1 MFGSRADNFRTNET
15 AGCFFGIQTHMAFV
29 YQHNAT
35 AALVSEG
42 NFADYKLV
50 RLIFRR
56 NLCIFQADR
65 GNLRTGKYHADY
77 ATAQTAL
84 NIRENSG
91 IVTGNFALV
100 GSFMQQRQLIGCIAC
115 DKDVRNAGLHGQRIS
130 NRHATCIFFDIQVFQ
145 TDIVHVRT
153 AAGGSQSIFGMEHTF
168 FAILFPMN
176 FNIAFCVQFDFGF
189 GIQMQSQ
196 LFTKNGFGFFSD
208 NRVGNTADGSAYAKN
223 FNFHAQT
230 VQSLTQL

>member
-15 AGCFFGIQTHMAFV
+15 AGRFLSIQTHMAFV
-29 YQHNAT
+29 DQHNAA
-35 AALVSEG
+35 AALISEG
-42 NFADYKLV
+42 NLADDKLI

-56 NLCIFQADR
+56 NLRVFQADS
-65 GNLRTGKYHADY
+65 GNLRTGEYHADY

-91 IVTGNFALV
+91 IVAGNFALV
-100 GSFMQQRQLIGCIAC
+100 GSFMQQRQLIGRIAC
-115 DKDVRNAGLHGQRIS
+115 DKDMRNAGLHGQRIG
-130 NRHATCIFFDIQVFQ
+130 NRHATRIFFDIQVFQ

-153 AAGGSQSIFGMEHTF
+153 ATGGSQSIFGMEHTF

-176 FNIAFCVQFDFGF
+176 FNITFCIQFDFGF

-208 NRVGNTADGSAYAKN
+208 NRIGNTANRTGYAKN
-223 FNFHAQT
+223 LNFYAQT

>member
-15 AGCFFGIQTHMAFV
+15 AGRFLSIQTHIAFV
-29 YQHNAT
+29 YQHNAA

-42 NFADYKLV
+42 NFADYKLI

-56 NLCIFQADR
+56 NLRVFQADR
-65 GNLRTGKYHADY
+65 GNLRIGEHHADY
-77 ATAQTAL
+77 TAAQTTAD
-84 NIRENSG
+84 IRIAAR
-91 IVTGNFALV
+91 IVAGNFALV
-100 GSFMQQRQLIGCIAC
+100 GSFMQQRQLIGSIAC
-115 DKDVRNAGLHGQRIS
+115 NKDVRNAGLHGQRIG

-153 AAGGSQSIFGMEHTF
+153 ATGSSQSIFGMEHTF

-176 FNIAFCVQFDFGF
+176 FNIAFSVQFDFGF

-208 NRVGNTADGSAYAKN
+208 NRVRNTANRTGHAKN

>member
-1 MFGSRADNFRTNET
+1 
-15 AGCFFGIQTHMAFV
+15 MAFV
-29 YQHNAT
+29 YQHNA
-35 AALVSEG
+35 ASALVSEG
-42 NFADYKLV
+42 NFADDKLV
-50 RLIFRR
+50 RLIFRC
-56 NLCIFQADR
+56 NLRVFQTDS

-91 IVTGNFALV
+91 IMTGNFALV
-100 GSFMQQRQLIGCIAC
+100 GSFVQQRQLVGRIAC
-115 DKDVRNAGLHGQRIS
+115 DKDMRNAGLHGQRIS
-130 NRHATCIFFDIQVFQ
+130 NGHAARVFFDIDIFQ
-145 TDIVHVRT
+145 TDIIHVRT
-153 AAGGSQSIFGMEHTF
+153 TAGGSQSIFGMEHAF

-196 LFTKNGFGFFSD
+196 LFTKNSFGFFSD
-208 NRVGNTADGSAYAKN
+208 NRVGNTANSTCHAKN
-223 FNFHAQT
+223 FNFYAQT